1 MSVKDTWCYYPFD
14 GISVDPT
21 GKVMPCPCWS
31 THPGH
36 TVMKMSQAKDM
47 TANEVFN
54 SKRMNEIRSTMLQGK
69 KVDSCHHC
77 YMNEKAGLKSKRQR
91 KIVEELDTKKL
102 TDEIALNHKPKLKMI
117 ELNFSNTCNLACSMC
132 NRTHSSGWMQQEKT
146 MPEFIKNELKRGYKW
161 LGTPWDNFK
170 PYVLSDKFVQSIID
184 NIHDYKFIMIK
195 GGEPLYDKRCIAF
208 LHKVAELNPA
218 VRIVIVSNITTITPR
233 MLETLSKLENLELN
247 FSIDGVGKVYE
258 WIRGFSW
265 NKLHENF
272 MKLITL
278 SNVRSVD
285 VNVSV
290 SLWNVHILDQMVK
303 HFSQFKPLSKK
314 YFMSFHIV
322 HEDWMNCSL
331 ADDTL
336 KDYFKNTIKPELE
349 QWTFENK
356 KHMCI
361 EKTDLKHIETMLY
374 SKNTKYGSRPE
385 MSKLACKWI
394 TWLNGIRKI
403 NLEEEVPHVKRL
415 FNQYANLD

>member
-36 TVMKMSQAKDM
+36 TVMEMSQAKDM

-117 ELNFSNTCNLACSMC
+117 ELNFSNTCNLACAMC

-146 MPEFIKNELKRGYKW
+146 MPEFIKNEVRRGYKW

-195 GGEPLYDKRCIAF
+195 GGEPLYDKR
-208 LHKVAELNPA
+208 
-218 VRIVIVSNITTITPR
+218 
-233 MLETLSKLENLELN
+233 LS
-247 FSIDGVGKVYE
+247 
-258 WIRGFSW
+258 
-265 NKLHENF
+265 
-272 MKLITL
+272 LI
-278 SNVRSVD
+278 
-285 VNVSV
+285 
-290 SLWNVHILDQMVK
+290 HI
-303 HFSQFKPLSKK
+303 SEP
-314 YFMSFHIV
+314 
-322 HEDWMNCSL
+322 
-331 ADDTL
+331 T
-336 KDYFKNTIKPELE
+336 
-349 QWTFENK
+349 
-356 KHMCI
+356 
-361 EKTDLKHIETMLY
+361 
-374 SKNTKYGSRPE
+374 RP
-385 MSKLACKWI
+385 
-394 TWLNGIRKI
+394 
-403 NLEEEVPHVKRL
+403 
-415 FNQYANLD
+415 Y